1 MHVNAA
7 TRSKG
12 LEIVHAKRGDKTM
25 ANSSRE
31 NKLKGILRKS
41 ERISASALIA
51 VMAAAYSHPGIN
63 AAKKHDASSATMVTC
78 SMQIAGDVITDLF
91 MPLNRPWTVLE
102 ESRYSNTASSLPI
115 MSAPIMSAYAY
126 NGTSF
131 IRYSPSGVN
140 LEKEKVGKYPPGGK
154 FNVPVL
160 SGTPLY
166 FIGIFSKALSPAQ
179 IKAYGKDT
187 VPNMIKMKQADL
199 KYKWPNPSLKPTIQ
213 HCESSFRSI
222 PGIFLMVLP
231 DSSKNKIIFSV
242 VRPSSSTN
250 EFQQFHPAAD
260 PEEAQQG
267 RRQDNRAQ
275 AKIVSKAFHKL
286 S

>member
-12 LEIVHAKRGDKTM
+12 LEIAHAKREDKTM
-25 ANSSRE
+25 ADSSRE

-63 AAKKHDASSATMVTC
+63 AAKKHDASPATMVTC
-78 SMQIAGDVITDLF
+78 SVQTEGAATIDLF
-91 MPLNRPWTVLE
+91 MPLNRPWAVLE

-115 MSAPIMSAYAY
+115 MNAYAY

-131 IRYSPSGVN
+131 IWYDQFGAK
-140 LEKEKVGKYPPGGK
+140 LEEEKVGKYPPGGK

-179 IKAYGKDT
+179 IEAYGKDS
-187 VPNMIKMKQADL
+187 VPNMIEVKQADL
-199 KYKWPNPSLKPTIQ
+199 KYKWPNPSSKPNIQ
-213 HCESSFRSI
+213 YCKSSLRSI
-222 PGIFLMVLP
+222 PGILLEVLP
-231 DSSKNKIIFSV
+231 NSSKNKIIFSV

-260 PEEAQQG
+260 PEKAQQG

-275 AKIVSKAFHKL
+275 AKIVLKALHKL